1 MTHSKV
7 AVITGGSR
15 GIGLAIASA
24 LIKRNINVV
33 IGDLL
38 DEEGQ
43 AAVDAFNKSAKKV
56 VAAYKHTDV
65 TKYKDLLGLF
75 ELAENTFGGVD
86 IAILNAGT
94 TKGFNIFTEPMDD
107 EADMFIHQVNVG
119 GVTKGNKVALKF
131 MQKRGGGTII
141 NTASMAGIGAMGG
154 LENYVATKHAVVGWT
169 RSLAY
174 LNTAFNV
181 RVNAICPYWV
191 DTELIRAD
199 EISSNTFGEFIHKC
213 PKTPMSVVVDAAL
226 QCIDDTDLAG
236 TTLLC
241 LPDGVHQEDAT
252 PSYPSLVNEEMIQAL
267 PEVEQYLAQTVRQ
280 AIAKL

>member
-1 MTHSKV
+1 MTNSQV

-15 GIGLAIASA
+15 GIGHAIASA
-24 LIKRNINVV
+24 LVKRNINVV

-38 DEEGQ
+38 DKEGQ
-43 AAVDAFNKSAKKV
+43 AAVDAFNKSANKI

-75 ELAENTFGGVD
+75 ELAEKTFGGVD
-86 IAILNAGT
+86 IAVLNAGT
-94 TKGFNIFTEPMDD
+94 TKGFNIFTQPMDD

-141 NTASMAGIGAMGG
+141 NTASMAGVGAMSG
-154 LENYVATKHAVVGWT
+154 LDNYVATKHAVVGWT
-169 RSLAY
+169 RSLSY
-174 LNTAFNV
+174 LHNACNV

-191 DTELIRAD
+191 DTELIRSD
-199 EISSNTFGEFIHKC
+199 DIDNPFGAFINKC
-213 PKTPMSVVVDAAL
+213 PKTPISVVVDAAL
-226 QCIDDTDLAG
+226 QCIDDSSLSG

-241 LPDGVHQEDAT
+241 LPDGVHQQDAT
-252 PSYPSLVNEEMIQAL
+252 PPPLSCVSEEMIQAI
-267 PEVEQYLAQTVRQ
+267 PEVEQYMAETVRQ

>member
-1 MTHSKV
+1 MTQSQV

-15 GIGLAIASA
+15 GIGHAIASA

-38 DEEGQ
+38 DKEGQ
-43 AAVDAFNKSAKKV
+43 AVVDAFNKEANKT

-75 ELAENTFGGVD
+75 ELAENMFGGVD

-94 TKGFNIFTEPMDD
+94 TQGFNMLMEPMDVVANINSIQD
-107 EADMFIHQVNVG
+107 DADMFIHQVNVG

-131 MQKRGGGTII
+131 MHKRGGGTII
-141 NTASMAGIGAMGG
+141 NTASMAGISAMSG
-154 LENYVATKHAVVGWT
+154 LDNYVATKHAVVGWT

-174 LNTAFNV
+174 LNNACNV

-191 DTELIRAD
+191 
-199 EISSNTFGEFIHKC
+199 
-213 PKTPMSVVVDAAL
+213 VVDAAL
-226 QCIDDTDLAG
+226 RCIDDSDLAG

-241 LPDGVHQEDAT
+241 LPDGVQQEEQA
-252 PSYPSLVNEEMIQAL
+252 PPPVSCISEEMIQAI
-267 PEVEQYLAQTVRQ
+267 PEVEQYMAQTTRQ

>member
-1 MTHSKV
+1 MTQTKV

-24 LIKRNINVV
+24 LIKRNFNVV

-38 DEEGQ
+38 DQEGQ
-43 AAVDAFNKSAKKV
+43 AAVDAFNKSAKKT

-141 NTASMAGIGAMGG
+141 NTASMAGIGAMSG
-154 LENYVATKHAVVGWT
+154 LDNYVATKHAVVGWT

-174 LNTAFNV
+174 LNTACNV

-191 DTELIRAD
+191 DTELIRSD
-199 EISSNTFGEFIHKC
+199 GISNPFGEFINKC

-226 QCIDDTDLAG
+226 QCIDDTELAG

-241 LPDGVHQEDAT
+241 LPDGVHQEDAASPH
-252 PSYPSLVNEEMIQAL
+252 PSILNEEMIQAL
-267 PEVEQYLAQTVRQ
+267 PEVEKYLAQTVRQ